1 MTAIAFD
8 IPADLRRIV
17 AGLERCAARSGSS
30 SRRATWSCEART
42 ESHGD
47 VAVLGTHFAPPGAGR
62 IMSRGDRWRF
72 AV

>member
-17 AGLERCAARSGSS
+17 AGLERCTARSGGS

-42 ESHGD
+42 GGRGD
-47 VAVLGTHFAPPGAGR
+47 VAVLGTHLAPPAAGR

-72 AV
+72 TV